1 MKFAPIQKGLAIIAS
16 CIATVTIAQA
26 SSLTPGNFIGLSL
39 EVEPTGATLLA
50 TTNVSFSGVDAGN
63 NVLFSGTLTSSVWSG
78 DTSNP
83 YSGGLT
89 FTYQLTSS
97 STSIHTIDRFTL
109 NSFAGLLTDVGYNG
123 AGIVPIRAIRPSSDL
138 IAFVFENALFQ
149 PTLTPGSSSAT
160 LVIQTSSLYW
170 AIGNGSVID
179 GATAN
184 VSAFAPLAVPEPAT
198 AAVFGLGLTALL
210 LRRKR

>member
-26 SSLTPGNFIGLSL
+26 SSLTPGSFIGLSL

-83 YSGGLT
+83 YGGLT
-89 FTYQLTSS
+89 FTYLLTSS
-97 STSIHTIDRFTL
+97 PTSIHTIDRFTL

-123 AGIVPIRAIRPSSDL
+123 AGVVPIRAIRPSSDL
-138 IAFVFENALFQ
+138 IAFVFENAMVQ

-198 AAVFGLGLTALL
+198 AAVLGLGLTALL
-210 LRRKR
+210 FRRKR